1 MNELRARSTVNAIDN
16 GNGDALYTV
25 GQKSE
30 AKNSWSS
37 FCQIVTDLQK
47 FFFLRLFLQCG
58 GQAHKVHEDNH
69 ALACNF
75 AKYSPI

>member
-47 FFFLRLFLQCG
+47 FFFLRLFAVSWPGAQSAR
-58 GQAHKVHEDNH
+58 GQPRSC
-69 ALACNF
+69 L
-75 AKYSPI
+75 